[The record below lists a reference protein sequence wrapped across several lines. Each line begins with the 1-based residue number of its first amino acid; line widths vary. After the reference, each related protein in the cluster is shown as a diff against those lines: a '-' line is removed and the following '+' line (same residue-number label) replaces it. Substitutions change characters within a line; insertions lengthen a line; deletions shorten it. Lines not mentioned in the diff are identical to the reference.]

1 MLNWILDDPDMKE
14 VFRNSSIIGNSL
26 HQSTDFGLHSSSRAP
41 KPLEEKKK
49 STEMEASNTSLSK
62 LFSDEEERDL
72 LGIGFFTIYE
82 AGLLVSGYAG
92 TGIVLS
98 RNIMTGKWSG
108 PVAVML
114 SGIGAGVLLGASVK
128 TVVYLIYDY
137 FTLKS
142 ISGTEGGVIFGAGT
156 EATIGTW
163 TTETG
168 KQTSY
173 ITSAK
178 TFRTAGIGTN
188 VALCRGL
195 AGIYGAMS
203 VEAGFC
209 KCRDKI
215 NARFYGRD
223 DISGSDI
230 LLSGEPIDIPNNAIG
245 VSNYQAKRFLEKIHS
260 KLERL
265 CDPEGSDHGSK
276 IYNHSTN
283 DIGYNKSSD
292 EFSVSDTDMKAEDIQ
307 ATLEQLY
314 ADETYDRD
322 DSEQKEIDLIKT
334 VETTE
339 EDPLRVTKEAQL
351 AKTTISAQS

>member
-1 MLNWILDDPDMKE
+1 MLNWILDDPDIKE
-14 VFRNSSIIGNSL
+14 VFRNSSIIGNSI
-26 HQSTDFGLHSSSRAP
+26 HQSTDSGRHSSSRVP
-41 KPLEEKKK
+41 EPLTKKK
-49 STEMEASNTSLSK
+49 NSTEMEASSASLSK

-82 AGLLVSGYAG
+82 AGLLLSGYAG

-98 RNIMTGKWSG
+98 RNIMTGKWSA
-108 PVAVML
+108 PVAVMI
-114 SGIGAGVLLGASVK
+114 SGIGVGVLLGASVK

-137 FTLKS
+137 FTLQS
-142 ISGTEGGVIFGAGT
+142 ISGTEGGVIFGTGA
-156 EATIGTW
+156 EATVGTW

-168 KQTSY
+168 KQASY
-173 ITSAK
+173 ITSPK

-195 AGIYGAMS
+195 AGIYGALS

-230 LLSGEPIDIPNNAIG
+230 LLSGEPIDIPNNVTG
-245 VSNYQAKRFLEKIHS
+245 VSNYHAKRFLEMIHS

-265 CDPEGSDHGSK
+265 CDREGSDHGSK

-283 DIGYNKSSD
+283 NIEYNKSSD
-292 EFSVSDTDMKAEDIQ
+292 EFSISDTDIKPEDFQ

-314 ADETYDRD
+314 ADESYDGD
-322 DSEQKEIDLIKT
+322 DSDQKEIGLAKT
-334 VETTE
+334 VSTTV
-339 EDPLRVTKEAQL
+339 EDPSAVTKETQL
-351 AKTTISAQS
+351 ANTTISAQS

>member
-14 VFRNSSIIGNSL
+14 VFRNSSIIGNSVV
-26 HQSTDFGLHSSSRAP
+26 HSSDFGSSSRTP
-41 KPLEEKKK
+41 VPLTKKKK
-49 STEMEASNTSLSK
+49 SNQIESSSASLSK

-108 PVAVML
+108 PVAVMV
-114 SGIGAGVLLGASVK
+114 SGIGAGVLLGASAK

-142 ISGTEGGVIFGAGT
+142 ISGTEGGVIFGAGAG
-156 EATIGTW
+156 ATVGTW

-168 KQTSY
+168 KQASY
-173 ITSAK
+173 ITSPK
-178 TFRTAGIGTN
+178 MLRTAGIGTN
-188 VALCRGL
+188 VALCHGL
-195 AGIYGAMS
+195 VGIYGAMS
-203 VEAGFC
+203 VEAGVC

-215 NARFYGRD
+215 NRRFYGRD

-230 LLSGEPIDIPNNAIG
+230 LLSGEQIEIPNNTTG
-245 VSNYQAKRFLEKIHS
+245 VSNYQAKRLLEKIHS

-265 CDPEGSDHGSK
+265 CDRDGSDHGTK
-276 IYNHSTN
+276 KYNHSTG
-283 DIGYNKSSD
+283 DIGYSKSSD
-292 EFSVSDTDMKAEDIQ
+292 EFSSSDPDVKPEDIK
-307 ATLEQLY
+307 ATLEELY
-314 ADETYDRD
+314 ADESYDHD
-322 DSEQKEIDLIKT
+322 NSEKKENHIVMAMGTRTTDE
-334 VETTE
+334 ETQVA
-339 EDPLRVTKEAQL
+339 DN
-351 AKTTISAQS
+351 TISAQ